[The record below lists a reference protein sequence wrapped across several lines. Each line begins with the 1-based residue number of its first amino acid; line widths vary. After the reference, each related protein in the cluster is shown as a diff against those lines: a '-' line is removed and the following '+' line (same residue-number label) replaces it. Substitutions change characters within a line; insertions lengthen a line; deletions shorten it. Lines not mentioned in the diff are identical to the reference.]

1 MADITAVITN
11 TKPKENAKRFP
22 IFIFKSPKII
32 TSLDHILV
40 WKIASIQM
48 VREMMQIKIS

>member
-1 MADITAVITN
+1 MADITAVIANTN
-11 TKPKENAKRFP
+11 PKENAKRFP

-40 WKIASIQM
+40 WKIASISM
-48 VREMMQIKIS
+48 VREMMKIKIS